1 MLLRPTFE
9 NPLFEPVKHF
19 LHTDSKVVTDK
30 CTYQYQEVQIK
41 GDLSKVVRPQKIIQD
56 I

>member
-1 MLLRPTFE
+1 MLLCSTFE

-19 LHTDSKVVTDK
+19 LHTDNKAVIDK
-30 CTYQYQEVQIK
+30 CTYQYQEFQTE
-41 GDLSKVVRPQKIIQD
+41 GDFSKVPRLQKIIQD